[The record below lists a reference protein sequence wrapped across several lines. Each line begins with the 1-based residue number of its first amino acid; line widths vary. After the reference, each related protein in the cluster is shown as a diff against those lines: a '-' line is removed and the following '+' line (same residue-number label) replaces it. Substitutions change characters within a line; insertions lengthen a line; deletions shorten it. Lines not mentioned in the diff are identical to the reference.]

1 MMIKLYTDGSCL
13 GNPGKGGYAAILLKG
28 DSEKVISGGYRNT
41 TNNRME
47 LKAIIEGLKAIK
59 RKSEVIV
66 KTDSNL
72 ICDTFN
78 KGWIF
83 NWVKSNWKK
92 GKKKEPVKNVDLL
105 QELLELYNK
114 HNVKFE
120 WVKAHAGNHYNEEC
134 DKIAKEEA
142 EKATLIDQNY
152 ENNNTNLNFE
162 NSLFPSANKSSLIS
176 SEDNI
181 YPAISQISIK
191 EINGKI
197 IIDNSSSS
205 LEIRIDQIPELISK
219 LKEVE

>member
-1 MMIKLYTDGSCL
+1 MIKLYTDGSCL
-13 GNPGKGGYAAILLKG
+13 GNPGKGGYAAILIKN
-28 DSEKVISGGYRNT
+28 DKEKVISGGFRNT

-47 LKAIIEGLKAIK
+47 LKAIIEGLKALK

-83 NWVKSNWKK
+83 KWVNSNWKK
-92 GKKKEPVKNVDLL
+92 GKKNTPVKNADLL
-105 QELLELYNK
+105 EELFELYNK
-114 HNVKFE
+114 HNVKIE
-120 WVKAHAGNHYNEEC
+120 WVKAHAGNHYNEQC

-142 EKATLIDQNY
+142 EKAINIDQNY
-152 ENNNTNLNFE
+152 EDNNTNPTLD
-162 NSLFPSANKSSLIS
+162 NSLFQSSNNPNS
-176 SEDNI
+176 TTTKENI
-181 YPAISQISIK
+181 YPPISKITIK

-197 IIDNSSSS
+197 IIDNLTST
-205 LEIRIDQIPELISK
+205 LEIPIDQIPELILK